1 MYKQDLERPV
11 EGGVHLDQEVAPTYF
26 KTSSRRYSKEAGC
39 PNHSERR
46 RMPCGGIEA
55 TEKHTRKTLQAI
67 GEFLLPALIS

>member
-11 EGGVHLDQEVAPTYF
+11 EGDVHLDQEVAPKYF
-26 KTSSRRYSKEAGC
+26 RTSSRRYSKEAGC

-55 TEKHTRKTLQAI
+55 TESTPEKRSKPLVSSY
-67 GEFLLPALIS
+67 FPL